1 MFLWICSPY
10 RANWFSSTECLQWF
24 SHSLKWQIAE
34 RLLILLGFI
43 PLQDFGQVC
52 NITLGIRTPA
62 FLSYKRL
69 RFAPVFLS
77 FCTFRNCRLKQ
88 KLLFPMKPN
97 SFCCLT
103 ESFSFNLEV
112 VFALLFCT
120 IWIFPH
126 KNITFLC
133 FCDFTLVSVPYDSEQ
148 DYHKIQVNVPY
159 YMKHYTLSIILCL
172 GLMSPS
178 SVSTFAGLF

>member
-1 MFLWICSPY
+1 MTNRRKTINLIGLYPFAGFWSSLQYYSWDSNPS
-10 RANWFSSTECLQWF
+10 FS
-24 SHSLKWQIAE
+24 
-34 RLLILLGFI
+34 LL
-43 PLQDFGQVC
+43 
-52 NITLGIRTPA
+52 
-62 FLSYKRL
+62 KRL
-69 RFAPVFLS
+69 RFASIFLS

-159 YMKHYTLSIILCL
+159 CMKHYTLSIILCL